1 MSSDFTIPPN
11 LRPDAF
17 VGAAADYVRYRLP
30 YPKPLLQ
37 SFLAEAALPSSGA
50 NLIDLACGPGR
61 VALAIAERFSE
72 ILAVDL
78 EPEMVDAGR
87 REAARHGVHH
97 IRWSISRA
105 EDFEAAAGR
114 FNLVTIGEAFHR
126 VDRPRVA
133 GKAFGWLKP
142 GGALVTL
149 GMENFLHG
157 QAPWRRVVKDTVTR
171 FVGTPAERTGDKP
184 NPTVA
189 AAIADQEAVLREAG
203 FAEVASRDFAFSHAW
218 NLQDLL
224 GNLRSMSVVSPHA
237 LGARHSAFEA
247 ELSAALLA
255 FNPAGRFVE
264 QISCG
269 YTFAHKPG

>member
-1 MSSDFTIPPN
+1 MTTDDALPPN

-17 VGAAADYVRYRLP
+17 VGVAADYVRYRLP

-37 SFLAEAALPSSGA
+37 SFLEQAALPASEA
-50 NLIDLACGPGR
+50 RLIDLACGPGR

-78 EPEMVDAGR
+78 EPEMIDAGR

-97 IRWSISRA
+97 IRWSIARA
-105 EDFEAAAGR
+105 EDFEAPAGR
-114 FNLVTIGEAFHR
+114 FDLVTIGEAFHR

-149 GMENFLHG
+149 GVENFLHG
-157 QAPWRRVVKDTVTR
+157 RAPWRRIVKDTVTR

-189 AAIADQEAVLREAG
+189 AAIAEQETVLREAG

-224 GNLRSMSVVSPHA
+224 GNLRSMSVLSPHA
-237 LGARHSAFEA
+237 LGARHRAFEA

-269 YTFAHKPG
+269 YTFARKPG